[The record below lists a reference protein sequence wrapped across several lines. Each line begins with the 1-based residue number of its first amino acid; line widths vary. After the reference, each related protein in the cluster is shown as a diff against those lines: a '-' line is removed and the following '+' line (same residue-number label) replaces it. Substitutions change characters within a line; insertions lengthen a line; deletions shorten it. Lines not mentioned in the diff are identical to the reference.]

1 MFVPHPAS
9 AAMDLD
15 QGMREDLAAS
25 LAKIAAMTA
34 GVLPQEPGLEA
45 ALGHIRGHRIEPGV
59 FALYYD
65 LVFALQASDLATAA
79 PLWSELLRR
88 AGSEPA
94 PGLLRFGPRE
104 LGADAE
110 RLSRLLTIGSARPP
124 EFCDPSDGDWIRFVE
139 TAPAA
144 LALLERAVP
153 AWPEELRRM
162 VVWTLAAVPG
172 PGPDA
177 PLYSGGSSV
186 MAWGALMVNVKDAPG
201 RVRVLDVI
209 THEETHLLLLGA
221 ALAEPLVTNPVEER
235 FRTELR
241 PIPRPMNAMYHST
254 YVSGRSLWLCRALQD
269 RCAAELSPAE
279 LEQVESSA
287 ELQRGRFEQGLQL
300 IRRDARLTPLG
311 HRLIEEAAEIL
322 AAG

>member
-1 MFVPHPAS
+1 MFVPHQAS
-9 AAMDLD
+9 PAMDLD

-25 LAKIAAMTA
+25 LAKIAVMAS
-34 GVLPQEPGLEA
+34 GVLPQGPGLQT
-45 ALGHIRGHRIEPGV
+45 ALDHIRAHRIEPGV

-65 LVFALQASDLATAA
+65 LVFALQARDLAAAGALWSDL
-79 PLWSELLRR
+79 LGR
-88 AGSEPA
+88 AVAEPE
-94 PGLLRFGPRE
+94 PQLLRFGARD
-104 LGADAE
+104 LGADAG

-124 EFCDPSDGDWIRFVE
+124 EFCDPSDGDWAGFVE
-139 TAPAA
+139 TVPAA
-144 LALLERAVP
+144 LALLEQAAP
-153 AWPEELRRM
+153 AWAEELRRM

-172 PGPDA
+172 AGPDA

-201 RVRVLDVI
+201 RIRVLDVA

-221 ALAEPLVTNPVEER
+221 ARTEPLVTNPVEER

-269 RCAAELSPAE
+269 RCAADLSPAE

-287 ELQRGRFEQGLQL
+287 EVQRGRFEQGLDL

-311 HRLIEEAAEIL
+311 HRLIEEAAEAL
-322 AAG
+322 E

>member
-1 MFVPHPAS
+1 MFVPHQASPAM
-9 AAMDLD
+9 ALD

-34 GVLPQEPGLEA
+34 GVLPQEAGLEA
-45 ALGHIRGHRIEPGV
+45 ALGHIRGHRVEPGV

-65 LVFALQASDLATAA
+65 LVFALQARALTAA
-79 PLWSELLRR
+79 GALWSELLGRT
-88 AGSEPA
+88 GVEPA
-94 PGLLRFGPRE
+94 PRLLRFGPRD
-104 LGADAE
+104 LGADSQ

-124 EFCDPSDGDWIRFVE
+124 DFCDPADDDWGRFVE
-139 TAPAA
+139 TVPAA
-144 LALLERAVP
+144 LALLEQAAP
-153 AWPEELRRM
+153 AWVEELRRM

-172 PGPDA
+172 AGPDA
-177 PLYSGGSSV
+177 ALYSGGSSV
-186 MAWGALMVNVKDAPG
+186 MAWGALMVNVRGAPG

-221 ALAEPLVTNPVEER
+221 ARAEPLVTNPVEER

-241 PIPRPMNAMYHST
+241 PTPRPMNALYHST

-269 RCAAELSPAE
+269 RCAADLSPAE

-287 ELQRGRFEQGLQL
+287 EVQRGRFEQGLDL

-311 HRLIEEAAEIL
+311 HRLIEEAAEAL
-322 AAG
+322 E